1 MHVGALRPPRHVHA
15 WQPRP
20 LVGLR
25 RVFLP
30 RLEILGGDVVE
41 AAHHEDLAADH
52 GLALGVALA
61 QALGHVLELARLGV
75 PHLAGREVFIDAARY
90 LVNLIR
96 RLLVVLTFSDSA
108 RCRIMQNK
116 AIAKIIPH
124 FFSFFFQRYYLRFAC
139 YYSCV
144 YSYMMCHYFNNIS
157 CGFQKMLVW

>member
-75 PHLAGREVFIDAARY
+75 PHLAGREVFIDATRY

-108 RCRIMQNK
+108 RCRIMQNRP
-116 AIAKIIPH
+116 IAKFRPC
-124 FFSFFFQRYYLRFAC
+124 YYLRFAC

-157 CGFQKMLVW
+157 CGFQKNCSFHK

>member
-1 MHVGALRPPRHVHA
+1 MNVLCTVQYSVQFVYA

-30 RLEILGGDVVE
+30 RLEILGGDVVV

-75 PHLAGREVFIDAARY
+75 PHLAGREVLVDASRY

-96 RLLVVLTFSDSA
+96 RLFEVLREAFNKKKPFS
-108 RCRIMQNK
+108 
-116 AIAKIIPH
+116 
-124 FFSFFFQRYYLRFAC
+124 Y
-139 YYSCV
+139 
-144 YSYMMCHYFNNIS
+144 
-157 CGFQKMLVW
+157 